1 MKKDKQIQMKYIKPK
16 SVNKILMRF
25 RDKIGELLSRKND
38 RGFWHDFNK
47 HYAERNTPF
56 INKSNLQ
63 QDKNYVMEQDL
74 EKVAIELI
82 QIALFG
88 RILQT
93 DDEDNIINMP
103 ENSLPYFMKQTI
115 GKYEKDLYDINSQ
128 AVFMNIYE
136 KNTAKKKNK
145 NLNMIRKVVS
155 HNRRKVK

>member
-1 MKKDKQIQMKYIKPK
+1 M
-16 SVNKILMRF
+16 
-25 RDKIGELLSRKND
+25 
-38 RGFWHDFNK
+38 
-47 HYAERNTPF
+47 
-56 INKSNLQ
+56 Q

-103 ENSLPYFMKQTI
+103 KNSLPYFMKQTI

>member
-1 MKKDKQIQMKYIKPK
+1 
-16 SVNKILMRF
+16 MRF

-38 RGFWHDFNK
+38 RGFWHDYNK
-47 HYAERNTPF
+47 YFAERNIPF
-56 INKSNLQ
+56 INRSNEM
-63 QDKNYVMEQDL
+63 QDKKYVMEQDL

-103 ENSLPYFMKQTI
+103 DNSLPYFMKQTI

-136 KNTAKKKNK
+136 KNNAKKKNR
-145 NLNMIRKVVS
+145 NLNQVRKIVS
-155 HNRRKVK
+155 HHRQKVK